1 LLLIYSLSYFLQSWF
16 FIDFGSVFAENPL
29 DRTHLV
35 AVFVDKDI
43 YQDTKSDI
51 ERYATDYIQ
60 QRISNSKAIVLPIN
74 VENFKAIDLV
84 RMLENMY
91 FDGIK

>member
-1 LLLIYSLSYFLQSWF
+1 
-16 FIDFGSVFAENPL
+16 
-29 DRTHLV
+29 LV

-43 YQDTKSDI
+43 YQNTKSDI

>member
-1 LLLIYSLSYFLQSWF
+1 M
-16 FIDFGSVFAENPL
+16 
-29 DRTHLV
+29 

-43 YQDTKSDI
+43 YQNAKSDI
-51 ERYATDYIQ
+51 EWYATDYIQ
-60 QRISNSKAIVLPIN
+60 QRISNSKALVLPIN
-74 VENFKAIDLV
+74 TQNFKAIDVV